1 MIEASCATATAS
13 SWCLMTTVV
22 SHPLRVRTGQCRP
35 TGPSSSTSPVMTP
48 CKLELSNKGKVAHV
62 SCGGPTSLIFLIA
75 PEVPFKRVPLP
86 SIDLASLRQATSK
99 LLEQKELM
107 KKAEELGSGNGKQLA
122 SKYQHLLN
130 ATREIVA
137 AAFSSIPVL
146 NASFRLP
153 AASKGSYDT
162 SALCIDLESVRL
174 AYTSLVD
181 VEEPQLLITLS
192 RATMQMTQLLRKC
205 PDTAENLSVF
215 LIALENPLLLNPA
228 QNHVA
233 LERLVSGILALQKTA
248 RAQLFGWL
256 KHHPSEYFSRVLSV
270 LQAYLSFALGQHHTN
285 ADPTAVIMVL
295 ESLYEVNLKKHIVP
309 NRYFHN
315 NTLAETRDL
324 VTERSKQRGKAA
336 GTDFS
341 SQLPRLSLLVL
352 ASSEESIHATGLP
365 REEAGHAG
373 GTLYVL
379 GQHGYLL
386 SRDGANAIYVPR
398 DSHPLPP
405 GLRISKSD
413 GTANLGVAMTQS
425 PQTRWCC
432 RSG

>member
-1 MIEASCATATAS
+1 M
-13 SWCLMTTVV
+13 
-22 SHPLRVRTGQCRP
+22 
-35 TGPSSSTSPVMTP
+35 
-48 CKLELSNKGKVAHV
+48 
-62 SCGGPTSLIFLIA
+62 
-75 PEVPFKRVPLP
+75 
-86 SIDLASLRQATSK
+86 
-99 LLEQKELM
+99 
-107 KKAEELGSGNGKQLA
+107 
-122 SKYQHLLN
+122 
-130 ATREIVA
+130 
-137 AAFSSIPVL
+137 L

-192 RATMQMTQLLRKC
+192 RATMQMTQLLREV
-205 PDTAENLSVF
+205 PTDTAENLSVF

-256 KHHPSEYFSRVLSV
+256 KHYPSEYFSRVLSV

-295 ESLYEVNLKKHIVP
+295 ESLYEVNLEKHIVP

-324 VTERSKQRGKAA
+324 VTERSKQREARQQGL
-336 GTDFS
+336 TSLVNFLDFPFLFS
-341 SQLPRLSLLVL
+341 PAVKSQFMRLDF
-352 ASSEESIHATGLP
+352 
-365 REEAGHAG
+365 RERKQAMQVE
-373 GTLYVL
+373 LFMFL

-413 GTANLGVAMTQS
+413 GTANLGSSNDTVAPDSLVLSIRIKRDDLLDHFLATLRTVISADPRVLALPLVAEFDGEEGVDAGGVSKELLTLVIKALVARTGITS
-425 PQTRWCC
+425 PTNDGKLVWFTRSPPTLRRLEAPPPPRTTPAPCKQK
-432 RSG
+432 